1 MLISPEENLP
11 FTSAEALKW
20 KLLDLQASRGSSK
33 LRLVVKNVTDE
44 ELGAATAELSFKKKM
59 MRIWRELEGVIIR
72 VMPSVKHEVTQ
83 RDNFRRNSISHR
95 KNPGS

>member
-1 MLISPEENLP
+1 MLVSPEENLP

-33 LRLVVKNVTDE
+33 LRLVVKNVTGE
-44 ELGAATAELSFKKKM
+44 ELGAATAELSFKKKNDAYLA
-59 MRIWRELEGVIIR
+59 RIRGCNYNGHAKCQTR
-72 VMPSVKHEVTQ
+72 SHQ